1 MTTINLPLSL
11 PVKIDAQDSQIT
23 FTQTDDGYF
32 MNLSVKVELPVK
44 ELIDSLMTCSDKVRD
59 ELSSLPQLKA
69 NPDTKASLDD
79 VHSPG
84 ESSRPASVVGSSDE
98 STACDR
104 VTPAPSY
111 CSLPFPR
118 IDSPYRAQGRWRS
131 NSATY
136 FLRDRAGSAA
146 GPVVKSQLSANAPVF
161 RPSMSATHAPA
172 ASPFTQCSLAGSDT
186 VWDLPGLPS
195 PLVEASS
202 DPFVP
207 LGPES
212 TPTPVMVQSILQ
224 RGISNQCK
232 QM

>member
-1 MTTINLPLSL
+1 
-11 PVKIDAQDSQIT
+11 
-23 FTQTDDGYF
+23 

-44 ELIDSLMTCSDKVRD
+44 ELIDSLMTCSDKARD
-59 ELSSLPQLKA
+59 ELSSIPLLKA
-69 NPDTKASLDD
+69 NTEGTNSRDNAL
-79 VHSPG
+79 SPG
-84 ESSRPASVVGSSDE
+84 DLSRTSSVMGSSDE

-118 IDSPYRAQGRWRS
+118 IDSPYRSQGRWRS

-146 GPVVKSQLSANAPVF
+146 GPVLKSQLSANAPVF
-161 RPSMSATHAPA
+161 RPGGISMSVTHAPA

-212 TPTPVMVQSILQ
+212 SPAPVMVQSILQ